1 MTWLTLIAGVISAI
15 VAALNYLQQ
24 KQAIDTATAG
34 AVAAHLQG
42 ALDEIGR
49 AQKARDAVRSAP
61 PGQLRDPDTNS
72 RD

>member
-1 MTWLTLIAGVISAI
+1 MTWLTLIAGIVSAI

-34 AVAAHLQG
+34 AIAAHLQG

-49 AQKARDAVRSAP
+49 AQKARDAVRAVP
-61 PGQLRDPDTNS
+61 VERLRDPDPNS